1 MCFSI
6 DELITHGSREEL
18 EIRCCSLMI
27 VRYVHE
33 KMMEKC
39 ENFVKIIPELKLPI
53 FDGLGL
59 VENFLWDYRQIH
71 DEQLKKSILCKI
83 STEQY

>member
-1 MCFSI
+1 M
-6 DELITHGSREEL
+6 THGTRQEL

-33 KMMEKC
+33 KVMEKC
-39 ENFVKIIPELKLPI
+39 EYYVKLIPGLQLPI
-53 FDGLGL
+53 FDGMCLID
-59 VENFLWDYRQIH
+59 NFLWDYRQIH
-71 DEQLKKSILCKI
+71 DEKLKKSILCKI